1 MSIIYKEPTFL
12 TYKDHLLKKNFFP
25 FLKRGYSFPKLF
37 REMLNENQDAELIDI
52 WNYEMTVFLQ
62 LTKGKV
68 FEMIKNDDY
77 ALAREF
83 KDWVFLNAVRDFE
96 FEVVAK
102 LLDQDLHC
110 PLPRFINEMKVD
122 CDYNLDVNLE
132 ENLISLSC
140 LLLLS
145 EKYTEDDLIFLNH
158 VYSNTDNETLLRKK
172 IVDRKTNLKNKMFLS
187 RLNRYATYTVLL
199 SSVFLFFILI

>member
-37 REMLNENQDAELIDI
+37 KEMLNEKQDAELIDI
-52 WNYEMTVFLQ
+52 CDNEMTVFLE

-83 KDWVFLNAVRDFE
+83 KDWIFLNAVRDFE

-102 LLDQDLHC
+102 LLDKDLYC

-122 CDYNLDVNLE
+122 SDINLDVNLE

-158 VYSNTDNETLLRKK
+158 VYSNTDDEKLLRKK
-172 IVDRKTNLKNKMFLS
+172 IIERKTNLKNKMLSS
-187 RLNRYATYTVLL
+187 RLIRYALI
-199 SSVFLFFILI
+199 SCSILICFFSFN